1 MIQASSRS
9 TALGITGLLGTISA
23 VLVAIL
29 PFFQLVG
36 RAIADGIIS
45 TIAIFFLIQ
54 MIAERNSRWLREGW
68 FPLALALW
76 LVIVLASALSHSSHS
91 LVEALVMIR
100 FPLFAR
106 ALETWVL
113 TSQKRQMSVQLSIA
127 VAGIWIVSQCWQQ
140 YLTGTNLMGHPRW
153 LDGALT
159 GPFRGPRAGS
169 ALLMT
174 FFPGLML
181 FPVLLFQKGGP
192 GNKLLASAL
201 AAFLALTMVLVGQR
215 MPTLQTGLGL
225 LLCALLIRETR
236 LIVAAAVGTAVLTI
250 LALPV
255 LSPPAYHK
263 LVIHFLEQMS
273 DFPHSDYGQIYIR
286 ALMMVHQ
293 HPILGMGFDGYR
305 RLCDD
310 PIYLRGFP
318 FVDKWVLPNNPHAGC
333 AIHPHNFY
341 LEIATSGG
349 LLALLLFAVLVVVWL
364 RTLLRVYLPTRDTLL
379 GLLLVI
385 VAVLFWPI
393 ESNSSFFTERTGGW
407 TYLLLGLGL
416 ARAQM
421 LTTGRRMQTGTP
433 A

>member
-1 MIQASSRS
+1 MIQVSSRS
-9 TALGITGLLGTISA
+9 TALGITGVFCSIAA

-36 RAIADGIIS
+36 RAIADGII
-45 TIAIFFLIQ
+45 TTVAIFFLIH
-54 MIAERNSRWLREGW
+54 AVVARNGRWLREGW

-76 LVIVLASALSHSSHS
+76 AVIVLASALSHSSHS

-100 FPLFAR
+100 FPLFAK
-106 ALETWVL
+106 ALEEWVL
-113 TSQKRQMSVQLSIA
+113 TGQKRQMSVQFSIA
-127 VAGIWIVSQCWQQ
+127 IAGVWIVSQCWEQ
-140 YLTGTNLMGHPRW
+140 YLTGSNLMGYPRW

-159 GPFRGPRAGS
+159 GPFHGPRAGP

-181 FPVLLFQKGGP
+181 VPVLLFQKGGAR
-192 GNKLLASAL
+192 NKLIATAL
-201 AAFLALTMVLVGQR
+201 AAFFALTMVLVGQR
-215 MPTLQTGLGL
+215 MPTLQVCLGL
-225 LLCALLIRETR
+225 VLCALLIRETR
-236 LIVAAAVGTAVLTI
+236 LIVAAAAGTAILTV

-263 LVIHFLEQMS
+263 LVIHFIEQMS

-286 ALMMVHQ
+286 ALTMLHE
-293 HPILGMGFDGYR
+293 HPVFGLGFDGYR

-310 PIYLRGFP
+310 PTYLTSFP
-318 FVDKWVLPNNPHAGC
+318 FLDKWVLLNNPHEGC
-333 AIHPHNFY
+333 NIHTHNFY

-349 LLALLLFAVLVVVWL
+349 LVALFLFAALVVVWL
-364 RTLLRVYLPTRDTLL
+364 RTLLRAYLSTRDALL

-416 ARAQM
+416 ARAHM
-421 LTTGRRMQTGTP
+421 LTTGKRTDTSATG
-433 A
+433 